1 MVALMFSL
9 REKSEIDI
17 LRLYIEQSD
26 DTEAGE
32 IFSTMNALQ
41 TSLTWI
47 AFALAQD
54 AVAQPVASPAP
65 PIISDE
71 EFAKAIPAFDENV
84 DEGGEQPPQTSEAE
98 ETELDPADPA
108 IDEPLPSLENFAA
121 EPLSGDSIPEP
132 ENADNLVSYAVQI
145 DGLKADGEHTAILD
159 RINRRFRDLSSL
171 SLSGGSAEGRSIINA
186 KARADQQLLLDIL
199 SSEGFYDGKVNLSSK
214 RDETKGGVVQIEFRI
229 RPDQRYRLGSI
240 VFDAPADVTESLI
253 RPNFPMKAGDPIV
266 ADDVVAAEAQISL
279 ALPQNGYPFAQVGQR
294 DILLDETL
302 GTGDYTLPVTT
313 GAKSYF
319 GEVLTEGNP
328 VFEAE
333 HVAILRRF
341 KTGDLY
347 DARKVD
353 DLREALVATGLLSTV
368 SVEPVPSQENAADG
382 TAYADLLVRQE
393 AGPARTIAAS
403 AGYETGLGFKAEGSW
418 IHRNLFPPEG
428 SLAVSGILGT
438 QEQALGVIFNRS
450 NAGRRDRTIELS
462 LSALHKNYDAF
473 DAYTGRLAGTLSYQS
488 TPIWQ
493 KKLTY
498 AVGFELLATYESL
511 FEIARLSRD
520 RKLYYVAALPAQVG
534 FDRSDDLL
542 NPRRGFRLNLR
553 MSPETALGEGSRF
566 YLRGMLEGTYYQPIA
581 ESVVVAARG
590 RVGSIIGTSRDDLPP
605 SRRYYGGGGGSVRGF
620 GYQQLGPVDFEGN
633 PIGGR
638 SLNEAAAEVRY
649 RFGDFG
655 AVAFVDAGQVYQKSI
670 PRFDDWR
677 FGIGLGGRFYTNFGP
692 VRIDVATP
700 VNRRRGESRFSFY
713 VSLGQAF

>member
-1 MVALMFSL
+1 M
-9 REKSEIDI
+9 
-17 LRLYIEQSD
+17 EQSNYLK
-26 DTEAGE
+26 AGE

-41 TSLTWI
+41 TSLTCF
-47 AFALAQD
+47 AFALAQG
-54 AVAQPVASPAP
+54 AVAQSFANPIP
-65 PIISDE
+65 PIITDE

-84 DEGGEQPPQTSEAE
+84 DEEGGEQSGEVGE
-98 ETELDPADPA
+98 KILDPINPG
-108 IDEPLPSLENFAA
+108 IDEPLPSLESFAA
-121 EPLSGDSIPEP
+121 EPLTGDLDPSAD
-132 ENADNLVSYAVQI
+132 NAENLVSYTVQI
-145 DGLKADGEHTAILD
+145 DGLEAEGEYSAILD
-159 RINRRFRDLSSL
+159 KVNRRFRDLSGL
-171 SLSGGSAEGRSIINA
+171 SLSGGSTETRSAINA
-186 KARADQQLLLDIL
+186 KARADRQLLLDIL
-199 SSEGFYDGKVNLSSK
+199 TSEGFYDGKVNLSTK
-214 RDETKGGVVQIEFRI
+214 RSETAGGAIQVQFRVL
-229 RPDQRYRLGSI
+229 PAHRYRLGSI
-240 VFDAPADVTESLI
+240 VFDAPANVTESLI
-253 RPNFPMKAGDPIV
+253 RPNFPMKTGDPIV
-266 ADDVVAAEAQISL
+266 ADDVVASEAQISL

-319 GEVLTEGNP
+319 GKVLTEGNP
-328 VFEAE
+328 VFEAD

-341 KTGDLY
+341 KAGDLY

-368 SVEPVPSQENAADG
+368 SVEPVPSADNAADG

-403 AGYETGLGFKAEGSW
+403 AGYETGRGFMAEGSW
-418 IHRNLFPPEG
+418 THRNLFPPEG

-450 NAGRRDRTIELS
+450 NADRRDRTIELS
-462 LSALHKNYDAF
+462 LSVLHKNYDAF

-542 NPRRGFRLNLR
+542 NPSRGFRVNLR

-566 YLRGMLEGTYYQPIA
+566 YLRGMLEGSYYQPITDA
-581 ESVVVAARG
+581 VVVAARG

-649 RFGDFG
+649 RFGNFG
-655 AVAFVDAGQVYQKSI
+655 AVAFVDAGQVYQQST
-670 PRFDDWR
+670 PQFNDWR